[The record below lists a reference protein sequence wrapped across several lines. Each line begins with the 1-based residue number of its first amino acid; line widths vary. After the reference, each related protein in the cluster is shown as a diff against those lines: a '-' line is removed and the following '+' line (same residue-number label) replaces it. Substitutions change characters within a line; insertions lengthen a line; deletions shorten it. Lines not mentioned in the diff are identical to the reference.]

1 MADELTKGRTLPHN
15 LEAEKSVLGAI
26 LLDNN
31 AINPAAETLTAEDF
45 YGEAHRHIF
54 QAMCALSEDS
64 APIDAVT
71 LAERLGRSDQLERA
85 GGLAYLSALMDG
97 LPRALNIA
105 QYARIVKDKSSLR
118 NLITS
123 ANTIITSAISGD
135 DETDDIIDQAERR
148 IFEIAEDKV
157 KRGFLSIR
165 DLAGD
170 TMHELEELHERSEF
184 ITGVPTGFKRLD
196 TMTAGLQGGDLII
209 LAARPSMGKTS
220 LALNIA
226 QHVALRHGG
235 SVGIF
240 SLEMST
246 QQLIRR
252 LMSAEAQVDNHKL
265 ATGFLSDKDLNDL
278 LNALEFLATASIF
291 VDDSANPSLLEM
303 RSKARRLKAEHGL
316 DMLIIDYLQLMSL
329 GRFENRNLEIGAI
342 SRALKGLA
350 KELDIPVMALSQLS
364 RAPEARS
371 EHRPQLSDLRECVTG
386 DTLVQLV
393 DGRRIPIEQLDG
405 KTPDVWAMSS
415 DGKLVRAACDKV
427 WKVGRRAVVALR
439 TASGRRLRAT
449 LQHRVYSGRGWVR
462 AAELSPGDR
471 IAMPRCIPEPESTT
485 AWPERRV
492 ALLGQLIGDGSYLSG
507 QPMRYTT
514 SSEENSE
521 LVTVAAREEFG
532 AEVKRYVGRDT
543 WHQLLICGNGNRWHP
558 AGVNRWLRELGVF
571 DQRSHE
577 KRIPKAAF
585 TMPNAQIGLLLQ
597 HLWATD
603 GSIQPKTRDQKGTHR
618 AYLATS
624 SPGLAEDVSALL
636 LRLGIV
642 ARTYEARK
650 DGYRPGLHIVVQGAA
665 SLGRFLREVGAFGPR
680 RAQAERLAMVLE
692 QLHGNTNVDT
702 LPVEVFERVRAAMG
716 ARGVTT
722 REMARLRGT
731 SYGGSSHF
739 RFAPSRAMLSEYAEL
754 LDNDELR
761 REATSDLFWDRI
773 VSIEPAGEE
782 DVYDLTVP
790 GPASWIGNSIIQH
803 NSGNLEQDADVVAF
817 IYREEVYN
825 PDATVLGLAEL
836 IIAKQ
841 RNGPIGTVPLAF
853 LKQFTSF
860 KDREDRED
868 PGEPWS

>member
-1 MADELTKGRTLPHN
+1 MGDELTKGRTLPHN

-31 AINPAAETLTAEDF
+31 AINAAAETITAEDF
-45 YGEAHRHIF
+45 YGEAHRLVF
-54 QAMCALSEDS
+54 AAMCALSEDT

-85 GGLAYLSALMDG
+85 GGLAYLSELMDG
-97 LPRALNIA
+97 LPRALNVG

-118 NLITS
+118 NLIAS
-123 ANTIITSAISGD
+123 ANSIITSAISGE
-135 DETDDIIDQAERR
+135 DETDEIIDQAERR

-170 TMHELEELHERSEF
+170 TMHELEELHERREF

-209 LAARPSMGKTS
+209 LAARPSMGKTA

-278 LNALEFLATASIF
+278 LNALEVLATAKIF

-303 RSKARRLKAEHGL
+303 RSKARRLQAEHGL
-316 DMLIIDYLQLMSL
+316 DLLIIDYLQLMSL
-329 GRFENRNLEIGAI
+329 GKFENRNLEIGAI

-350 KELDIPVMALSQLS
+350 KELDVPVMALSQLS

-386 DTLVQLV
+386 DTLVQLA
-393 DGRRIPIEQLDG
+393 DGRRMPIEQLDG
-405 KTPDVWAMSS
+405 QTPEVWAMSS

-427 WKVGRRAVVALR
+427 WKVGRRAVLALR
-439 TASGRRLRAT
+439 TMSGCCLRAT
-449 LQHRVYSGRGWVR
+449 SKHRMYSGDGWVR
-462 AAELSPGDR
+462 VAELSAGDR
-471 IAMPRCIPEPESTT
+471 IAIPR
-485 AWPERRV
+485 
-492 ALLGQLIGDGSYLSG
+492 
-507 QPMRYTT
+507 
-514 SSEENSE
+514 
-521 LVTVAAREEFG
+521 
-532 AEVKRYVGRDT
+532 
-543 WHQLLICGNGNRWHP
+543 
-558 AGVNRWLRELGVF
+558 
-571 DQRSHE
+571 
-577 KRIPKAAF
+577 RIP
-585 TMPNAQIGLLLQ
+585 GL
-597 HLWATD
+597 
-603 GSIQPKTRDQKGTHR
+603 
-618 AYLATS
+618 
-624 SPGLAEDVSALL
+624 E
-636 LRLGIV
+636 
-642 ARTYEARK
+642 
-650 DGYRPGLHIVVQGAA
+650 
-665 SLGRFLREVGAFGPR
+665 
-680 RAQAERLAMVLE
+680 
-692 QLHGNTNVDT
+692 
-702 LPVEVFERVRAAMG
+702 
-716 ARGVTT
+716 
-722 REMARLRGT
+722 
-731 SYGGSSHF
+731 
-739 RFAPSRAMLSEYAEL
+739 AEL
-754 LDNDELR
+754 LDNDDLR

-773 VSIEPAGEE
+773 VAIEPAGEE

-790 GPASWIGNSIIQH
+790 GPASWIGNSLIQH

-825 PDATVLGLAEL
+825 PDPTVQGLAEL

-853 LKQFTSF
+853 LKQFTAF
-860 KDREDRED
+860 KDRDDRDD
-868 PGEPWS
+868 PGEPWA